1 MKHYSQFLKLKRVSW
16 RREFSKRIEVA
27 EALANVKSNNIVLL
41 GGFGVCG
48 IPQTLIS
55 ALSVLPVQNLTL
67 VSNNVGQDDWGIG
80 VLLNSGQ
87 VGKMILSYRQNCQ
100 IFQDLFLSGKLEVEF
115 NPQGTLVERL
125 RAAGAGIPAFYT
137 RTGVGTLIQ
146 TGGAP
151 QKYDDSGAICQIS
164 EPKEVRDFKGKSF
177 VLEHALQGDVALVKA
192 WRGDSFGNL
201 QFRHTAQNYN
211 PDCAKAAK
219 YTIAE
224 VEEFVETG
232 SLDPNFIHLPGIYV
246 NALVQSTAP
255 KRIENLKV
263 SKTESTKAYETP
275 TAKNSREI
283 IAQRAAKEFRDGM
296 YVNLGVGI
304 PTLAASFVPEDVK
317 VTLHAENGLLGT
329 GPYPSS
335 EAADADLIN
344 AGKETVTYLP
354 ESSVF
359 SSSES
364 FAMIRGGHI
373 DMTILGAM
381 EVSETGDVANWIIP
395 GKMVKGM
402 GGAMDLVSGGSRVV
416 ICMEH
421 CDKKG
426 NPKLLPKCS
435 LPITGQGCVS
445 RIITE
450 LAVFDVVDNKLHLI
464 ELQPGSSLETLR
476 AKTGCDFEARLK

>member
-1 MKHYSQFLKLKRVSW
+1 MQ
-16 RREFSKRIEVA
+16 
-27 EALANVKSNNIVLL
+27 ALA
-41 GGFGVCG
+41 
-48 IPQTLIS
+48 T
-55 ALSVLPVQNLTL
+55 LPVQNLTL
-67 VSNNVGQDDWGIG
+67 VSNNAGQDDWGIG
-80 VLLNSGQ
+80 ILLNSGQ

-100 IFQDLFLSGKLEVEF
+100 IFQDLFLAGKLEVEF

-151 QKYDDSGAICQIS
+151 QRYDGHGQIS
-164 EPKEVRDFKGKSF
+164 QVSQPKELREFKGCNY
-177 VLEHALQGDVALVKA
+177 VLEEALHGDVALVKA
-192 WRGDSFGNL
+192 WKGDAFGNL

-232 SLDPNFIHLPGIYV
+232 SLDPNFVHLPGIYV
-246 NALVQSTAP
+246 DAVIESTAP
-255 KRIENLKV
+255 KRIENLKISKSHSASSEV
-263 SKTESTKAYETP
+263 LSKTSTRETI
-275 TAKNSREI
+275 AK
-283 IAQRAAKEFRDGM
+283 RAAKEFKNGM
-296 YVNLGVGI
+296 FVNLGVGI
-304 PTLAASFVPEDVK
+304 PTLAASFVPPDVS

-329 GPYPSS
+329 GPYPDS
-335 EAADADLIN
+335 EEGADSDLIN

-426 NPKLLPKCS
+426 NPKILPKCS
-435 LPITGQGCVS
+435 LPITGARCVS

-450 LAVFDVVDNKLHLI
+450 LAVFDVIDEKLHLV
-464 ELQPGSSLETLR
+464 ELQPGASLEQVK
-476 AKTGCDFEARLK
+476 AKTGCEIQISDQL